1 LWQTERF
8 ERKFPLPEGVED
20 QALALLRAY
29 GVPDPEHPQGV
40 INSAYFDTP
49 ELESYLDALNGDYR
63 KRKIRA
69 RWYGEPPYDDGVDL
83 YVECKSK
90 RRFMSSKARVP
101 HPVAGTALRDEAIGQ
116 SRSNLQIQPLLQSL
130 GDSTTTWLRP
140 IIHIRYDRHRFIDP
154 SVGTPI
160 SLDLSIRSR
169 LLDNSLGVSPGWLV
183 LRNAVIEV
191 KGNMTSLPPSLH
203 ALRRQMPAW
212 TSFSKY
218 TRCLDS
224 HLERPG
230 SVGGRTAL

>member
-1 LWQTERF
+1 
-8 ERKFPLPEGVED
+8 
-20 QALALLRAY
+20 
-29 GVPDPEHPQGV
+29 
-40 INSAYFDTP
+40 
-49 ELESYLDALNGDYR
+49 
-63 KRKIRA
+63 
-69 RWYGEPPYDDGVDL
+69 
-83 YVECKSK
+83 
-90 RRFMSSKARVP
+90 
-101 HPVAGTALRDEAIGQ
+101 
-116 SRSNLQIQPLLQSL
+116 
-130 GDSTTTWLRP
+130 
-140 IIHIRYDRHRFIDP
+140 
-154 SVGTPI
+154 
-160 SLDLSIRSR
+160 LDLSIRSR